1 MGLIADIAAVVLGY
15 LLGSFPSAFII
26 ARLIGKIDI
35 RSEPDGRISAAVVH
49 RKLGLIPFLL
59 VVVLDVG
66 KGALSVICARL
77 LSDSLP
83 IMLASG
89 FMAVAG
95 HNWPVFLKFRGG
107 LGATVTYGVL
117 VATVWWQ
124 TLIAVAVGGILYYT
138 IKKSGLSTAIL
149 IALITGMLLAQYLL
163 GQGSLILVIYPL
175 ILILLMIIKRYQI
188 KVAPIK
194 P

>member
-1 MGLIADIAAVVLGY
+1 MITDIAAVVIGY
-15 LLGSFPSAFII
+15 LLGSFPSAFIV

-35 RSEPDGRISAAVVH
+35 RSEPDGRISASVVH

-66 KGALSVICARL
+66 MGVLTVVFARL
-77 LSDSLP
+77 LTVSLP
-83 IMLASG
+83 IVLAAG

-107 LGATVTYGVL
+107 LGATTTYGVL
-117 VATVWWQ
+117 VAIVWWQ
-124 TLIAVAVGGILYYT
+124 TLIAAAVGAIIYFT
-138 IKKSGLSTAIL
+138 TKKSGVGTVIL
-149 IALITGMLLAQYLL
+149 IALITGILLAQYLL
-163 GQGSLILVIYPL
+163 HTGPLILVFYPL
-175 ILILLMIIKRYQI
+175 ILIVLMVIKSYQI

>member
-1 MGLIADIAAVVLGY
+1 MIANITSIIIGY
-15 LLGSFPSAFII
+15 VLGSFPSAFIV
-26 ARLIGKIDI
+26 ARLVGKIDI

-49 RKLGLIPFLL
+49 RKLGLVPFLV

-66 KGALSVICARL
+66 KGALSIVCARL
-77 LSDSLP
+77 LTDSLP
-83 IMLASG
+83 IMLATG

-117 VATVWWQ
+117 VALVWWQ
-124 TLIAVAVGGILYYT
+124 TLIAVAIGGILYY
-138 IKKSGLSTAIL
+138 IIRKSGLSTAIV
-149 IALITGMLLAQYLL
+149 IAIITGILLTQSLL
-163 GQGSLILVIYPL
+163 GKGPLILVGYPL
-175 ILILLMIIKRYQI
+175 ILILLMLLKRFQI
-188 KVAPIK
+188 RVAPIK